1 MRHKKNR
8 HKNALSSEEGK
19 ITFAWKDSGK
29 VYNEQAGGRR
39 TQRSFGAEGQV

>member
-29 VYNEQAGGRR
+29 ASHEQDGGRKN
-39 TQRSFGAEGQV
+39 TEIILS

>member
-29 VYNEQAGGRR
+29 VYNEQAGGRKN
-39 TQRSFGAEGQV
+39 TEIVLS